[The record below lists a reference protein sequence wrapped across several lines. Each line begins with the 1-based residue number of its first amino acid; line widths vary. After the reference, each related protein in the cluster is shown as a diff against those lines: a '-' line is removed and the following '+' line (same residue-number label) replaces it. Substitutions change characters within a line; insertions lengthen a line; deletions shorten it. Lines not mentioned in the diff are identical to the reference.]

1 MGDIE
6 LVGMDLGRLGDSELE
21 EGICSFAGR
30 LAAASC
36 VFVLA
41 IAEYDRR
48 RCWERWEC
56 RSMAHWLT
64 WKCAMSPLA
73 AREHIRVGAALEQLP
88 KMRAAFAAGEL
99 SYSQVRAAT
108 RVATPE
114 TESQLVDY
122 AQAMTAAQLEVV
134 VRTYRRCA
142 EQSVAEATARRAAR
156 RLVWHQD
163 DDGSLV
169 GSFRLA
175 PEEGAVLLKAL
186 EAAAAEAAPGRS
198 AGDIDQDHR
207 ADTPAEPD
215 APAAARADALVAVA
229 GAFLAGLAGE
239 GEGGSGEPYLVTVIA
254 DAAVLTSN
262 GADDDGEGTCELED
276 GTSLAPETARR
287 LACDA
292 ASVTIVQDRYGR
304 TLDVG
309 RRTRRVTRAM
319 RRALARRDRTC
330 RFPGCTATRTEAHHI
345 RHWADG
351 GPTRL
356 DNLVTLCPRHHH
368 RHHEG
373 GFRVEVAGADRFRFV
388 RADGTVLPEVNPPG
402 GPHPAGLGT
411 CAPAVGFCRHWD
423 GGGLSSLGW
432 IIDGLLRAEQLLDER
447 PRDHY
452 PGAPVP
458 AGTSGPRAR
467 ESG

>member
-6 LVGMDLGRLGDSELE
+6 LVGADLGRLDDGKLE
-21 EGICSFAGR
+21 EGICLFAGC

-41 IAEYDRR
+41 IAEYDHRR
-48 RCWERWEC
+48 AWERWEC

-64 WKCAMSPLA
+64 WKCALSPLA
-73 AREHIRVGAALEQLP
+73 AREHVRVGAALARLP
-88 KMRAAFAAGEL
+88 QMRAAFAAGEL

-134 VRTYRRCA
+134 VRTYRRCR
-142 EQSVAEATARRAAR
+142 ERSVEEATQRRAAR
-156 RLVWHQD
+156 RLIWHQD

-175 PEEGAVLLKAL
+175 PEEGAVVLKAL

-198 AGDIDQDHR
+198 AAEIDQDHR
-207 ADTPAEPD
+207 GDTPAEPD

-239 GEGGSGEPYLVTVIA
+239 SEGGCGEPYLVTVIA
-254 DAAVLTSN
+254 DAEVLTSN
-262 GADDDGEGTCELED
+262 GDDDREGTCELED

-292 ASVTIVQDRYGR
+292 ASVTILQDRYGR

-319 RRALARRDRTC
+319 RRALAHRDRTG

-356 DNLVTLCPRHHH
+356 DNLVALCSRHHH

-373 GFRVEVAGADRFRFV
+373 GFRVEVTGADRFRFV
-388 RADGTVLPEVNPPG
+388 RPDGTVLPEVYPPG

-411 CAPAVGFCRHWD
+411 CGPAVGFCRYWD
-423 GGGLSSLGW
+423 GGGLTSLGW
-432 IIDGLLRAEQLLDER
+432 IIDGLLRAEQLLDGY
-447 PRDHY
+447 PRDHH

-458 AGTSGPRAR
+458 AGTPEPGAR
-467 ESG
+467 GSD